1 MSKTKVFIIGLVL
14 LMLFPVT
21 VTALEIPNP
30 IGPAFRDFPTA
41 VNTASRWVR
50 GGATLLYVGMILF
63 AGYTRLTAGADPEK
77 AKKSMQI
84 ILYSTTG
91 YILIILGPIIVSTI
105 AAIFQIDLLTNL

>member
-1 MSKTKVFIIGLVL
+1 MTKIKILIILL
-14 LMLFPVT
+14 LILMLFPLT
-21 VTALEIPNP
+21 VNALEIPDP

-41 VNTASRWVR
+41 INTVSKWVR
-50 GGATLLYVGMILF
+50 GGATLFYVGMILY

-91 YILIILGPIIVSTI
+91 YILIILGPIIVDTI
-105 AAIFQIDLLTNL
+105 SAILQIEL

>member
-1 MSKTKVFIIGLVL
+1 
-14 LMLFPVT
+14 MLFPVT